1 MFSTSFPQSVFYLNY
16 FYFFLLFSLFAI
28 FCVVSRGFV
37 SFSAFY
43 SKYYEENI
51 STKSAQTKK
60 QTRFPLKN
68 ENRRRQV
75 CFAQKKKKGS
85 QGSLCLGEAI
95 TTNRFLL
102 LTPNTHY
109 FNSQSV
115 SWFLIDFKMIP
126 NVFKKND
133 G

>member
-1 MFSTSFPQSVFYLNY
+1 MFSTSFPQSIFYLNY
-16 FYFFLLFSLFAI
+16 FYFLLLLSLFAI
-28 FCVVSRGFV
+28 FYSFFIFCVVCRGFV
-37 SFSAFY
+37 SFSAFQ

-115 SWFLIDFKMIP
+115 SL
-126 NVFKKND
+126 VFD
-133 G
+133 

>member
-16 FYFFLLFSLFAI
+16 FYFLLLLSLFAI
-28 FCVVSRGFV
+28 FYSFFIFCVVCRGFV

-115 SWFLIDFKMIP
+115 SL
-126 NVFKKND
+126 VFD
-133 G
+133 